1 MIDTHVHL
9 GQLLFDNPGLTPSKL
24 LRWMDRQGIEKAV
37 VMAVE
42 VPEELDFFVT
52 TKELLRMTR
61 PHRDRLKPLCA
72 VDPRHRYPGRF
83 EPHPIIASY
92 MDQGCVGYGENLC
105 GLPVD
110 DPMQQRVYEACD
122 RLKIAIVM
130 HFDSWINRDK
140 PGLTGFERMLKSY
153 RNVKFIGH
161 SPHFWREISANVDA
175 GVGYP
180 GGTVA
185 PGGRVDALFGKYRNL
200 FADLSAGSGYG
211 AITRDPEFGLQVSAA
226 METPVDVRDRL
237 SAGWGRKRRLSTTS
251 EMRRSRK
258 MRSNELHGP
267 MPRKYS
273 GFNRSAIHCAR
284 YAFAG
289 LIQFRCG
296 PPVGCRV

>member
-24 LRWMDRQGIEKAV
+24 LRWMDRHGIERAV

-122 RLKIAIVM
+122 RLNIAIVM

-140 PGLTGFERMLKSY
+140 PGLTGFERMLKMY

-161 SPHFWREISANVDA
+161 SPHFWREISGNVDA
-175 GVGYP
+175 GSGYP
-180 GGTVA
+180 GGKVA
-185 PGGRVDALFGKYRNL
+185 PGGRVEALFRMYPNL

-211 AITRDPEFGLQVSAA
+211 AITRDPEFGLKFLKRWKHRLMFATDYLRVGQ
-226 METPVDVRDRL
+226 ETPIIDYIRNAPLSKDAFERITRKNAEQVFRL
-237 SAGWGRKRRLSTTS
+237 
-251 EMRRSRK
+251 
-258 MRSNELHGP
+258 
-267 MPRKYS
+267 
-273 GFNRSAIHCAR
+273 
-284 YAFAG
+284 
-289 LIQFRCG
+289 
-296 PPVGCRV
+296 